1 MKHKAPCVL
10 VAAVSAVVLAVG
22 LGGSVQADSPV
33 INTPNGNASGK
44 WQSAPDTWRLCD
56 LSANGKTVY
65 IHAGTTAANAQN
77 GQRRYENFN
86 GGCINTA
93 VYNLAG
99 NPYWRVCENISGGP
113 DSCSAIRVD
122 VR

>member
-1 MKHKAPCVL
+1 MRHKASRL
-10 VAAVSAVVLAVG
+10 GIAGLTMIALATG
-22 LGGSVQADSPV
+22 LGESARADSPV

-44 WQSAPDTWRLCD
+44 WQSAPDNWRLCD
-56 LSANGKTVY
+56 LSANGRSVY

-93 VYNLAG
+93 AYNLAG
-99 NPYWRVCENISGGP
+99 NPFWRVCENISGGP
-113 DSCSAIRVD
+113 DSCSAIRQD
-122 VR
+122 IR